1 MLFMCVHCIFYRHK
15 RIVYTVNCLWVWK
28 LCWHFYNCDGYLFP
42 QTSSGYNKINLST
55 HHHGSI
61 AWRIMQISTLSF
73 CPSLHITAQ
82 KMACIPVLVT
92 FRVQTVGRY
101 IFGRLL
107 WFVIDVRN
115 VAGSH
120 TSNVH
125 IVTRRQNWNAICWS
139 MWETVILNQDSRTVF
154 STLVFLWRPFSYEKL
169 HGFLNQ

>member
-1 MLFMCVHCIFYRHK
+1 VFI
-15 RIVYTVNCLWVWK
+15 VNCLWVWN

-42 QTSSGYNKINLST
+42 QTSNGYNMINLST
-55 HHHGSI
+55 HHHGLI

-92 FRVQTVGRY
+92 FHVQTVGRY

-115 VAGSH
+115 VARSH

-125 IVTRRQNWNAICWS
+125 IVTRRQNWNATCWS
-139 MWETVILNQDSRTVF
+139 MWETVIRNQDSRTVF
-154 STLVFLWRPFSYEKL
+154 PTLVVLRRPVSYEKL
-169 HGFLNQ
+169 HGFSNQ